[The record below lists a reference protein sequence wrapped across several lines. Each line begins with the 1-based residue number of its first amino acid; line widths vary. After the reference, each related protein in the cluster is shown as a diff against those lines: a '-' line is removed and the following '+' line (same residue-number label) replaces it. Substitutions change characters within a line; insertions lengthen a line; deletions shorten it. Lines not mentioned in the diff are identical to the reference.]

1 MVYYICNQ
9 GVIEMTTKQRDS
21 VKRIKNDIFD
31 YNHNPEICSSISDF
45 SVEETIDSLKFRIT
59 VSTDGVE
66 SGFVLLI
73 SKGGKIYF
81 NSYNL
86 TEKIPVYVDYSGI
99 KDAVEKKNGFYN

>member
-9 GVIEMTTKQRDS
+9 GVIVMTAKQRDS

-31 YNHNPEICSSISDF
+31 YNHNPEMSSSISDF
-45 SVEETIDSLKFRIT
+45 SIEETIDSLKFRIT
-59 VSTDGVE
+59 VSQDGNE

-81 NSYNL
+81 NSYNF

-99 KDAVEKKNGFYN
+99 EDAVEKKNGFYN